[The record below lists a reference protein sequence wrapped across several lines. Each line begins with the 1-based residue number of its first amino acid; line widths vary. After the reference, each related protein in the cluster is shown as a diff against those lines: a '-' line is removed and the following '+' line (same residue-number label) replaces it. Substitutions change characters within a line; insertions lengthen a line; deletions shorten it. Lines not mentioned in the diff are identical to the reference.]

1 MARAFA
7 EIAFTPSVRAEQE
20 KMGSADGY
28 AKFLSADAD
37 LQNRIGPQEAEFI
50 AARDGF
56 YQASVSETGWP
67 YVQFRGGPKGFL
79 KTLSATSIAYADFRG
94 NRQYISTGNLTKDNR
109 VSLILMDYP
118 NRRRLK
124 IWGKV
129 RLVDTS
135 EVPNIMDYI
144 DNDGYRAR
152 PERAVIIDIEAF
164 DWNCP
169 QHIPMRL
176 TAEELEPYFAELND
190 QIASLTEENQ
200 RLKSSISA
208 KEK

>member
-28 AKFLSADAD
+28 TKFLSQDADA
-37 LQNRIGPQEAEFI
+37 QNRLGPQEIAFI
-50 AARDGF
+50 AERDGF

-67 YVQFRGGPKGFL
+67 YVQFRGGPTGFL
-79 KTLSATSIAYADFRG
+79 KTISPTSIAYADFRG
-94 NRQYISTGNLTKDNR
+94 NRQYISAGNLIKDNR

-118 NRRRLK
+118 NQRRLK
-124 IWGKV
+124 IWGKARFV
-129 RLVDTS
+129 ATS
-135 EVPNIMDYI
+135 DVPDIQGYFES
-144 DNDGYRAR
+144 GSYRAR
-152 PERAVIIDIEAF
+152 SERAIIIDIEAF

-176 TAEELEPYFAELND
+176 TLEELEPYFAELNGK
-190 QIASLTEENQ
+190 IATLTAENQ
-200 RLKSSISA
+200 LLKSAMSA